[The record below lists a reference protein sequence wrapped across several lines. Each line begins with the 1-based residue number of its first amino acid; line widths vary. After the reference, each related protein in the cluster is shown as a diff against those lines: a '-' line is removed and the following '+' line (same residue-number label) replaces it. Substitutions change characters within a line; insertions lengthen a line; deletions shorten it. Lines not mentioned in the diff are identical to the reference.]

1 VCDSRFRHELLPYAD
16 GVDGFLAAT
25 LPLIRG
31 ALAAEEQVLIA
42 VGADRIDGLR
52 EALDDGAE
60 HVGLADM
67 RSLESNPARIIP
79 AWSAFVEQATA
90 DGGRPLGIGE
100 PVWPERSFAELTECE
115 RHESLLDVAFDD
127 GPAWRLVCPYDLDRL
142 EDKVIEAAYRT
153 HSLLAHDGESNGFR
167 HEHNPAGPFEG
178 FLPSPVAGFE
188 ELAFGREELA
198 ALRRFVSGWASQATL
213 PTQRT
218 EELVLAINEL
228 ATNSIRYGG
237 GGGRLRLW
245 READTLMCEIHDGG
259 HIVEPLAG
267 RRRPKPEEP
276 SGRGLWLVNQLCDLV
291 QIRSSARAGS
301 TIRVHMHLS

>member
-16 GVDGFLAAT
+16 GV
-25 LPLIRG
+25 
-31 ALAAEEQVLIA
+31 
-42 VGADRIDGLR
+42 
-52 EALDDGAE
+52 E

-100 PVWPERSFAELTECE
+100 PVWPERTFAELTECE

-167 HEHNPAGPFEG
+167 HEHNNPAGPFEG

-188 ELAFGREELA
+188 ELAFGREEPGDTPHA
-198 ALRRFVSGWASQATL
+198 AHRR
-213 PTQRT
+213 
-218 EELVLAINEL
+218 
-228 ATNSIRYGG
+228 
-237 GGGRLRLW
+237 
-245 READTLMCEIHDGG
+245 
-259 HIVEPLAG
+259 
-267 RRRPKPEEP
+267 
-276 SGRGLWLVNQLCDLV
+276 
-291 QIRSSARAGS
+291 ARAGDQRAGHQQHS
-301 TIRVHMHLS
+301 LRRWRRAPASMEGGGHTDVRDPRWRTHRRASCRTPAPETGGAEWTWAVARQPAVRSGADPLFRPRGQHDTRAHAPELRLPDGPRRFLLRYS

>member
-16 GVDGFLAAT
+16 GV
-25 LPLIRG
+25 
-31 ALAAEEQVLIA
+31 
-42 VGADRIDGLR
+42 
-52 EALDDGAE
+52 E

-100 PVWPERSFAELTECE
+100 PVWPERTFAELTECE

-167 HEHNPAGPFEG
+167 HEHNNPAGPFEG